1 MSILNKFSAKGGSAI
16 GGKKSKKDEALIEDK
31 KSASISPNPHK
42 SALLVK
48 QTWITEKA
56 GNLSGLGKYSFI
68 INEKANKPEIKKTIE
83 QIYGVKVVSIN
94 MVNIKGKPRRMGR
107 TMGRS
112 SAYKKAIVTL
122 KEGQKIDVMPT

>member
-1 MSILNKFSAKGGSAI
+1 MSILNKFSAKGGSAT
-16 GGKKSKKDEALIEDK
+16 GGKKLETKTQNSIRVDPRSYPRQ
-31 KSASISPNPHK
+31 SASMI
-42 SALLVK
+42 K
-48 QTWITEKA
+48 QAWITEKA
-56 GNLSGLGKYSFI
+56 GGLTNMGQYNFI
-68 INEKANKPEIKKTIE
+68 VDQKANKPEVKKAIE
-83 QIYGVKVVSIN
+83 QIYGVKIVSVN